1 MAPKA
6 HLPPAL
12 RHRHPS
18 RRGGVLIAV
27 LAIIALLSF
36 LVTRFLQEASD
47 SLEYRA
53 LFNEPPEVRAYAF
66 SMLEASLA
74 ALHEVA
80 LIDDGKLYAPEQ
92 GWADPLA
99 YCGIQVPNDWQVAVE
114 ISDATAKLPLN
125 TIQEN
130 DLNRILEQYFEF
142 DFGTTRELSS
152 MLLDWIDPDDSR
164 RLNGAESEDYLDE
177 NPPYRAANR
186 PLQSLEELRLLKI
199 WQEEFFED
207 DGRPNEAFAQLAAI
221 FTVEH
226 RGSANANAAPA
237 VVLESLAPEDA
248 FFGENLFEQIE
259 GEAPYLKNLPDSAR
273 DKKLTSEIQLLR
285 LTVTLTRGSVPFV
298 LQALVEP
305 QFKTNGASGGSGSLP
320 GSADPDRIRSG
331 TQAEQDALNYP
342 FRIVDL
348 RTDFREAQAEP
359 AARYSTVDI
368 DR

>member
-1 MAPKA
+1 MSAATNRSFPSQ
-6 HLPPAL
+6 PARL
-12 RHRHPS
+12 EK

-47 SLEYRA
+47 AMEYRA
-53 LFNEPPEVRAYAF
+53 LFNEPPEARAYAF

-74 ALHEVA
+74 TLQEVA

-99 YCGIQVPNDWQVAVE
+99 YCGIQVPNDWAVSVE

-125 TIQEN
+125 TIEEGE
-130 DLNRILEQYFEF
+130 LNRILEQYFEF

-186 PLQSLEELRLLKI
+186 PLQSLEELRIVKI
-199 WQEEFFED
+199 WQDEFFDAE
-207 DGRPNEAFAQLAAI
+207 GRPNETFSQLASI

-226 RGSANANAAPA
+226 RGSVNANSAPA
-237 VVLESLAPEDA
+237 AVFESLAPEDDY
-248 FFGENLFEQIE
+248 FGENLFDQIQDDT
-259 GEAPYLKNLPDSAR
+259 PYLKQMPDSAR
-273 DKKLTSEIQLLR
+273 GKALTSEIKLLR
-285 LTVTLTRGSVPFV
+285 ITVTLTRGTVPFV
-298 LQALVEP
+298 VQALVEP
-305 QFKTNGASGGSGSLP
+305 NFKTGNSGGGGSMP
-320 GSADPDRIRSG
+320 GADARDTVRTGS
-331 TQAEQDALNYP
+331 TEEQDALKYP
-342 FRIVDL
+342 FRIIDL
-348 RTDFREAQAEP
+348 STGYRRPHGESP
-359 AARYSTVDI
+359 ARYSTVDI
-368 DR
+368 DV